1 MAECCGS
8 GNRLVYACS
17 GGADVGE
24 IADRVAR
31 QLVKKGFATP
41 SCLAG
46 VGGHV
51 PGFVASAIGDV
62 ENIVIDGCPVAC
74 ARKNMEHIEAEMTHY
89 VLTEMGLKKGKT
101 PATDK
106 IVEEIADRIIQKSP
120 NEIPS
125 DSSNSSGGCTCGSC

>member
-17 GGADVGE
+17 GGSDVGE

-31 QLVKKGFATP
+31 KLVKKGFARP

-46 VGGHV
+46 VGGHIS
-51 PGFVASAIGDV
+51 GFIASALGNT

-74 ARKNMEHIEAEMTHY
+74 AKKTLEHIDAKMIHYMLADFGLNKGQTPVENHIIDQIAE
-89 VLTEMGLKKGKT
+89 
-101 PATDK
+101 K
-106 IVEEIADRIIQKSP
+106 IIAG
-120 NEIPS
+120 
-125 DSSNSSGGCTCGSC
+125 SSVASGEPGASTASRCACGSC